1 MIAFDPDLIGATE
14 LDRDLV
20 AYDLRDAIENYE
32 AEHARA
38 ILTGYPIRPGARRL
52 P

>member
-1 MIAFDPDLIGATE
+1 MLAFDPDLIGATE

-20 AYDLRDAIENYE
+20 AYDIRDAIEAHE
-32 AEHARA
+32 AETARS
-38 ILTGYPIRPGARRL
+38 ILTGYPVRPGARRL